1 MLKLPSDFSSPLFHE
16 VSDGDGW
23 SLVLYYKITEVV
35 TSTKIVLSRSCYYI
49 QLVSV
54 FRMHRELF
62 CMKFLQLTLRNFV
75 GTCNLYYVCVC
86 IWCPIV
92 EMPLIKRALL

>member
-1 MLKLPSDFSSPLFHE
+1 MILFSDYSAFIIMIFFFVLKLPSDFSSPLFHE

-23 SLVLYYKITEVV
+23 SLVLYYKITEVI

-62 CMKFLQLTLRNFV
+62 CMKFL
-75 GTCNLYYVCVC
+75 
-86 IWCPIV
+86 
-92 EMPLIKRALL
+92 